1 MSQNAVSATSARI
14 KKLVTLAMLTAV
26 TYVVML
32 LCKSIPDVAG
42 FLQLEVKDTVIC
54 IGGFIYGPVSAAVI
68 AVVVAVIEMLT
79 VSGIATTPDY
89 DTAFILHTQGYA
101 QPELPTWAMSLV
113 INEEDILDKRFSAY

>member
-1 MSQNAVSATSARI
+1 MSQNAVSAKSAKI

-54 IGGFIYGPVSAAVI
+54 IGGFIFFRRRCPETKGKTL
-68 AVVVAVIEMLT
+68 EDLEKELT
-79 VSGIATTPDY
+79 
-89 DTAFILHTQGYA
+89 Q
-101 QPELPTWAMSLV
+101 Q
-113 INEEDILDKRFSAY
+113 K